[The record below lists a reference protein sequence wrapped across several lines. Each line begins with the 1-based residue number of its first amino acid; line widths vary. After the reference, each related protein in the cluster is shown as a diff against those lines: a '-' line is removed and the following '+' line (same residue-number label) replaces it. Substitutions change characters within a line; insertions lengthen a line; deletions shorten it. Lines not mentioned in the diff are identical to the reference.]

1 MSTTVAQGQSC
12 PQPSFFEKNK
22 FTVLRNIAY
31 LTVIFLLI
39 VLPTFNI
46 VKIDIARN
54 QSFIFGKPVSLAE
67 GLAPVIF
74 AGGIFAIL
82 VIVLNLILGRVFC
95 GWICPGGWF
104 AELQEKFRRMW
115 WTPTSKS
122 AQKITYIL
130 FTVITSILFSLLFL
144 NWVTDLR
151 VFFYETNPSFIPMW
165 LVFLGMTGI
174 FYFELFIGKRWCRVF
189 CPTGIYQKITPY
201 HHLYKP
207 TLVNVDAC
215 TDCRECVKN
224 CPMALD
230 PRRMAYIND
239 FYKGIA
245 ACIECYNCIDSCTK
259 AQSEKCLPV
268 AMGIVKELPPRDP
281 DFISGKSLQKH

>member
-1 MSTTVAQGQSC
+1 M
-12 PQPSFFEKNK
+12 
-22 FTVLRNIAY
+22 
-31 LTVIFLLI
+31 
-39 VLPTFNI
+39 
-46 VKIDIARN
+46 
-54 QSFIFGKPVSLAE
+54 
-67 GLAPVIF
+67 
-74 AGGIFAIL
+74 
-82 VIVLNLILGRVFC
+82 
-95 GWICPGGWF
+95 WI
-104 AELQEKFRRMW
+104 
-115 WTPTSKS
+115 
-122 AQKITYIL
+122 I
-130 FTVITSILFSLLFL
+130 
-144 NWVTDLR
+144 
-151 VFFYETNPSFIPMW
+151 
-165 LVFLGMTGI
+165 FLGMTGM

-230 PRRMAYIND
+230 PRRMAYIQD

-259 AQSEKCLPV
+259 SQSEKCLPV

-281 DFISGKSLQKH
+281 DFISGKSLNKH

>member
-1 MSTTVAQGQSC
+1 MQTTAQSC
-12 PQPSFFEKNK
+12 PQPSYFEKNK
-22 FTVLRNIAY
+22 FTILRNIVY
-31 LTVIFLLI
+31 LSVIFLLVVI
-39 VLPTFNI
+39 PIFKI
-46 VKIDIARN
+46 AKIDIARN
-54 QSFIFGKPVSLAE
+54 EAFIFGQPVSLAE

-82 VIVLNLILGRVFC
+82 VIVLNLVLGRVFC

-104 AELQEKFRRMW
+104 AELQEKFRKLW
-115 WTPTSKS
+115 WNPKSKS
-122 AQKITYIL
+122 GQKLMYIL
-130 FTVITSILFSLLFL
+130 FTLFTSVLFSLLFL

-151 VFFYETNPSFIPMW
+151 VFIYSTNPSFVPMW
-165 LVFLGMTGI
+165 LVFLGMTGM

-207 TLVNVDAC
+207 TLVNPDVC

-230 PRRMAYIND
+230 PRRMAYIQD

-259 AQSEKCLPV
+259 AQSEKCLPT
-268 AMGIVKELPPRDP
+268 AMGIVKDLPPRDQ
-281 DFISGKSLQKH
+281 DFISGKSLAKH

>member
-74 AGGIFAIL
+74 AAGIFAIL

-104 AELQEKFRRMW
+104 AELQEKFRR
-115 WTPTSKS
+115 
-122 AQKITYIL
+122 
-130 FTVITSILFSLLFL
+130 
-144 NWVTDLR
+144 
-151 VFFYETNPSFIPMW
+151 
-165 LVFLGMTGI
+165 LV
-174 FYFELFIGKRWCRVF
+174 
-189 CPTGIYQKITPY
+189 
-201 HHLYKP
+201 
-207 TLVNVDAC
+207 
-215 TDCRECVKN
+215 
-224 CPMALD
+224 
-230 PRRMAYIND
+230 
-239 FYKGIA
+239 
-245 ACIECYNCIDSCTK
+245 S
-259 AQSEKCLPV
+259 
-268 AMGIVKELPPRDP
+268 
-281 DFISGKSLQKH
+281 